1 MVPATAISSSIRS
14 AAGFPGG
21 NSWPLL
27 CDALGNALSTWAVV
41 PGNVTIQGATA
52 GVIGAGTVFG
62 TMQFTGDPSL
72 VIGAMQGG
80 GLSGTTVT
88 SIGSA
93 IGLGLLSSLNGAF
106 QYQGV
111 SVGVGQGTDVSLIL
125 GTNVATLT
133 STLQLAHSAICAG
146 FGGGSGSATPTLY
159 SALAAGIAAMLATGV
174 TVPGTGIV
182 TPAGPLGPAL
192 SVGTS
197 LSLVI

>member
-1 MVPATAISSSIRS
+1 
-14 AAGFPGG
+14 
-21 NSWPLL
+21 
-27 CDALGNALSTWAVV
+27 
-41 PGNVTIQGATA
+41 
-52 GVIGAGTVFG
+52 
-62 TMQFTGDPSL
+62 MQFTGDPSL

-80 GLSGTTVT
+80 GLSGTTVA

-93 IGLGLLSSLNGAF
+93 VGLGLLSSLNGAF

-111 SVGVGQGTDVSLIL
+111 SVGVGQGTDVSLII

-133 STLQLAHSAICAG
+133 STLQATHAALCAG
-146 FGGGSGSATPTLY
+146 FGGGSGSATPALY

-182 TPAGPLGPAL
+182 TPAGPLGPAS

-197 LSLVI
+197 LSFVI